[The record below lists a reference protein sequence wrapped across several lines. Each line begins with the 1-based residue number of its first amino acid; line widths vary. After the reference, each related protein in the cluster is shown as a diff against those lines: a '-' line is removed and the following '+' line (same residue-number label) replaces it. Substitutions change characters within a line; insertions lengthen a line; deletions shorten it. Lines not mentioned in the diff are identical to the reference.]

1 MQINW
6 TSKALGDLG
15 RLHAFLAEVNPPAAA
30 KVVVSITD
38 AVDRLPR
45 NPRLGV
51 RLDEFEP
58 EEVRRIIVG
67 QYEVRY
73 SIADGVIYVLRIWST
88 REDR

>member
-30 KVVVSITD
+30 KVVVSITE

-58 EEVRRIIVG
+58 EEVRRIVVG

-73 SIADGVIYVLRIWST
+73 SRADEVIDVLRIWSA